1 MDFSHHRYIQYGR
14 LPSRDCGENKERGL
28 LEPNQWNG
36 EWQQSGTS
44 GWEYIRP
51 HPQTWLCENPK
62 TQTKTKRRRCRKQ
75 GGNQVPAVPASQTT
89 ICVFIS
95 NHLERK
101 LRLGYLTIFCAADS
115 GAVFLCVLYL
125 HIIRVKINTKVPCCC
140 RILSSSCNLSNN
152 LYLANQLWRL
162 LISFIPFWC
171 RYLYV
176 WHRSRDFLWRPE
188 TPHSRNRGKA
198 LLQTEGLF

>member
-36 EWQQSGTS
+36 EWQQSRTS
-44 GWEYIRP
+44 GWEYIQATPTNLALRK
-51 HPQTWLCENPK
+51 PQNTNK
-62 TQTKTKRRRCRKQ
+62 NKTKTKRRRCRKQ

-125 HIIRVKINTKVPCCC
+125 HIMRVKINTKVPCCC
-140 RILSSSCNLSNN
+140 RILSSSCTLT
-152 LYLANQLWRL
+152 
-162 LISFIPFWC
+162 C
-171 RYLYV
+171 
-176 WHRSRDFLWRPE
+176 
-188 TPHSRNRGKA
+188 T
-198 LLQTEGLF
+198 